1 MSTRLTHPIHG
12 TKIANMD
19 AEVKYDIANGWSIW
33 EAPVVE
39 ETVVVEEAP
48 VVEETVVVE
57 EAPVVL
63 KFIPPVKPTRNK

>member
-1 MSTRLTHPIHG
+1 
-12 TKIANMD
+12 MD

-48 VVEETVVVE
+48 VV
-57 EAPVVL
+57 L

>member
-1 MSTRLTHPIHG
+1 
-12 TKIANMD
+12 MD

>member
-48 VVEETVVVE
+48 VV
-57 EAPVVL
+57 L